1 MADTHVPAE
10 LLKTARAAAGMSQ
23 RELARKAR
31 TAQSVVAR
39 IELGETSPTWATLTR
54 LLKAAGFRAS
64 AELECIPRPDRQW
77 KRDALARATAYGV
90 DLSLLRDGLAGS
102 VSDRLARLDENAA
115 FIRELGKSAAV
126 DSRQRRIANRT
137 ARTK

>member
-1 MADTHVPAE
+1 MTAARIPSN
-10 LLKTARAAAGMSQ
+10 LLKTARAASGLSQ

-54 LLKAAGFRAS
+54 LLRAAGFQAS
-64 AELECIPRPDRQW
+64 AELEAIPRLDRKW
-77 KRDALARATAYGV
+77 KLDALARASAYGV

-102 VSDRLARLDENAA
+102 VSDRLARLDDNAE
-115 FIRELGKSAAV
+115 FIRELRGSAGAEP
-126 DSRQRRIANRT
+126 SHRRVS
-137 ARTK
+137 ARAARSK

>member
-1 MADTHVPAE
+1 MANTHLPGE

-64 AELECIPRPDRQW
+64 TELEIIPRSDREW
-77 KRDALARATAYGV
+77 KRDALARASAYGV
-90 DLSLLRDGLAGS
+90 DLALLRDGLAGS

-115 FIRELGKSAAV
+115 FIRQLRASVAGNP
-126 DSRQRRIANRT
+126 RQRREGNRA